1 MSLSTFSLDLSTG
14 KNERHLQLCTPT
26 MAMSIFSFL
35 HLLTFGKTRN
45 PGDNLETPLSPTHHP
60 HPAPVR
66 FSQLRSSN
74 YPLSRITAAAPR
86 PSLPTHLSAG
96 RNRSVRFGSQSPAL
110 FESLGA
116 FLLQVRKL
124 LGGPGGQ
131 TRSLRPALPTLL
143 ASPLQPLSGAKI
155 RASAPAPAIFSLSY
169 LRPNVTP
176 QMGVASQFRYLPC
189 DPHTARPMCHYPFI
203 YM

>member
-1 MSLSTFSLDLSTG
+1 
-14 KNERHLQLCTPT
+14 
-26 MAMSIFSFL
+26 MSIFFSFL
-35 HLLTFGKTRN
+35 RLLTFGKTRN

-66 FSQLRSSN
+66 SSQLCSSN

-96 RNRSVRFGSQSPAL
+96 RNSSVRFGSQSPAL

-116 FLLQVRKL
+116 FLLLVRKL
-124 LGGPGGQ
+124 LSGPGGQ
-131 TRSLRPALPTLL
+131 AHSLRPALPTLL
-143 ASPLQPLSGAKI
+143 ASPLQPLS
-155 RASAPAPAIFSLSY
+155 APAIFSLSY

-189 DPHTARPMCHYPFI
+189 DPHTVCPMCYYPFI
-203 YM
+203 YTWAGMMSASCISPMKQGLALPLSIQ